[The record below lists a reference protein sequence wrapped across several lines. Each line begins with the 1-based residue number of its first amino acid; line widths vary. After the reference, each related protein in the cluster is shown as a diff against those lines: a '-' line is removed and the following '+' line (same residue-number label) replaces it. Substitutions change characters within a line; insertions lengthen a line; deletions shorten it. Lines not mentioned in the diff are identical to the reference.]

1 MHVLDN
7 EKINETEKTLT
18 KLSKLNARCTKY
30 FGLIF

>member
-18 KLSKLNARCTKY
+18 KLSKLNGKM
-30 FGLIF
+30 LIFWVDIL